1 MKNTVVPD
9 RTSHSTW
16 ADESRALRRNETD
29 SVRWMYHCIVVDL
42 DLHANRTQASLTEK
56 LETVALF
63 QNNSNVK
70 QSTH

>member
-29 SVRWMYHCIVVDL
+29 SVRWMYPCIVVDL

-56 LETVALF
+56 LETAA
-63 QNNSNVK
+63 
-70 QSTH
+70 